1 MLVSRLLLAV
11 LIAVFSSSVVLAEEL
26 KRPTESPSLAVVPES
41 STKASPELLNFLK
54 DKNSN
59 LDSTCY
65 TLRTYMLK
73 KDAPDTDSVHPVG
86 YTTCQPAL
94 HYEMKVTRK
103 PAEPALVW

>member
-1 MLVSRLLLAV
+1 MPFSRVLLAV

-26 KRPTESPSLAVVPES
+26 NRPTESPSLVVVPES
-41 STKASPELLNFLK
+41 STKVSPELSNFLK
-54 DKNSN
+54 DKDAS

-65 TLRTYMLK
+65 TMRTYMLK

-103 PAEPALVW
+103 PTAPALVW